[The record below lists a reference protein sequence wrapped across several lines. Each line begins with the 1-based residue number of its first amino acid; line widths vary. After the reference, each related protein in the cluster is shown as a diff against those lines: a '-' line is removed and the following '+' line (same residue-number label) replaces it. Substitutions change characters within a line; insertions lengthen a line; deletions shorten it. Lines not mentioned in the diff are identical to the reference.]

1 MDSPNAL
8 SFNEAEFQLLFE
20 QAGLADTPAPN
31 PDRVEKVI
39 ERSLH
44 EKAIK
49 DTASFVFRGFP
60 AVILGFMDV
69 AANTVGDE
77 QSDYRA

>member
-1 MDSPNAL
+1 MESSLAAHFD
-8 SFNEAEFQLLFE
+8 EAGLQLLFQE
-20 QAGLADTPAPN
+20 AGLTDIPAPS
-31 PDRVEKVI
+31 PQRVARVI

-60 AVILGFMDV
+60 AAI
-69 AANTVGDE
+69 VGLLEASVNAVGHD
-77 QSDYRA
+77 QTDYRT

>member
-1 MDSPNAL
+1 MDSSPAI

-20 QAGLADTPAPN
+20 EAGLADLPVS
-31 PDRVEKVI
+31 DMERVNKVV

-49 DTASFVFRGFP
+49 DTASFVFQGFP
-60 AVILGFMDV
+60 AAIMGFLAV
-69 AANTVGDE
+69 AANAVGDKDI
-77 QSDYRA
+77 DYRT

>member
-1 MDSPNAL
+1 MDSLNAI

-20 QAGLADTPAPN
+20 EAGLADTPVSN
-31 PDRVEKVI
+31 MERVDKVI

-60 AVILGFMDV
+60 AAIIGFV
-69 AANTVGDE
+69 AVATNAVGDKDT
-77 QSDYRA
+77 DYRT